1 MKGHGHTATPIHLQ
15 ILCGCT
21 PTARADRSCGTDY
34 PAHKAKNI
42 YSVAPF
48 RSLLSFDF
56 AVDGEPLN
64 WFQQKILIRFVFTV
78 KNGSEKV
85 RPGAEN
91 QLGYCWQKSIWETKT
106 AQSRLVEHSR
116 DKKER
121 GREKGRAER
130 EWVHGLCS
138 EETNIYWLDA
148 ESKGELINGDPIF
161 SFDYKAGSDT
171 HLYLKENIYSF
182 SACDMSFLLEHW
194 IRDILENQVEIYIR
208 RSPYGFASWGKQRS
222 W

>member
-1 MKGHGHTATPIHLQ
+1 MQFPYCLDEELKIQLIRLMCYGLEAKRPNPGHHQFLSVKGHGHTATPIHLQ

-85 RPGAEN
+85 RPGAESVRILLTEVYLRDEDRPK
-91 QLGYCWQKSIWETKT
+91 QASG
-106 AQSRLVEHSR
+106 AQQ
-116 DKKER
+116 
-121 GREKGRAER
+121 G
-130 EWVHGLCS
+130 
-138 EETNIYWLDA
+138 
-148 ESKGELINGDPIF
+148 
-161 SFDYKAGSDT
+161 
-171 HLYLKENIYSF
+171 
-182 SACDMSFLLEHW
+182 
-194 IRDILENQVEIYIR
+194 
-208 RSPYGFASWGKQRS
+208 
-222 W
+222 